1 MMSKEAHMD
10 IETVRLN
17 VTLPKDLVI
26 ALNAH
31 AGPRKKSQYI
41 AKAIR
46 RLLEQD
52 RKEALDRALEEG
64 YRNTAQEG
72 LAISKEF
79 EAADLEGWDDY

>member
-1 MMSKEAHMD
+1 MD
-10 IETVRLN
+10 TETIRLN
-17 VTLPKDLVI
+17 VTLPKDLAR
-26 ALNAH
+26 ALDAQ

-46 RLLEQD
+46 RQLEQD

-64 YRNTAQEG
+64 YRKTAQEG
-72 LAISKEF
+72 LAISAEF

>member
-1 MMSKEAHMD
+1 MD
-10 IETVRLN
+10 TETIRLN
-17 VTLPKDLVI
+17 VTLPKDLAR
-26 ALNAH
+26 ALDAH

-46 RLLEQD
+46 RQLEQD

-72 LAISKEF
+72 LAISREF

>member
-1 MMSKEAHMD
+1 MD
-10 IETVRLN
+10 TKTVRLN
-17 VTLPKDLVI
+17 VTLPEDLVL

-41 AKAIR
+41 ANAIR
-46 RLLEQD
+46 RQIEQD

-64 YRNTAQEG
+64 YRNTAREG
-72 LAISKEF
+72 LAISREF

>member
-1 MMSKEAHMD
+1 MD
-10 IETVRLN
+10 TKTVRLN
-17 VTLPKDLVI
+17 VTLPKDLVM

-41 AKAIR
+41 ANAIR
-46 RLLEQD
+46 RQLEQD

-64 YRNTAQEG
+64 YRNTAREG
-72 LAISKEF
+72 LAISREF